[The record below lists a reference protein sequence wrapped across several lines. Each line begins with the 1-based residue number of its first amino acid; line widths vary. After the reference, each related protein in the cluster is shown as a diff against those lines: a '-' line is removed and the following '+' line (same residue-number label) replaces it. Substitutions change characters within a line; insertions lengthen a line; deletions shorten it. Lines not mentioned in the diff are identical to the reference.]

1 MPITTCRREA
11 VHSDAP
17 LPSTV
22 ILPNV
27 TVFTVLSDDDTAE
40 DLREKARH
48 MKRKEQE
55 AYRRAKHA
63 RKMRDHNAEAA
74 YKRDALK
81 HKMAM
86 EHLNNEA
93 AKIIFR
99 QKNEVSWPIASRYQ
113 VRAC

>member
-1 MPITTCRREA
+1 MPITPCRRKT

-17 LPSTV
+17 LPS
-22 ILPNV
+22 IAISPNV
-27 TVFTVLSDDDTAE
+27 TVFTGLSDDDTAE

-48 MKRKEQE
+48 VKRKEQE
-55 AYRRAKHA
+55 AYKRAKHA
-63 RKMRDHNAEAA
+63 RKMRDHDAEAA

-81 HKMAM
+81 YKMAM
-86 EHLNNEA
+86 EYLNNEA

-99 QKNEVSWPIASRYQ
+99 HKNEVSWSIASRYQ